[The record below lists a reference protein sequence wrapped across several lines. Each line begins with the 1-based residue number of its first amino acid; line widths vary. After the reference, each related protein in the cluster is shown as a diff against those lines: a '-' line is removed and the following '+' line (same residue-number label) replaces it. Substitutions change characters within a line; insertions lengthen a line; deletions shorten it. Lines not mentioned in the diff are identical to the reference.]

1 MPVIVSGGLDSADEA
16 RRAYRESAADAV
28 MIARGALGNPWI
40 FEQLSGRR
48 AGTSGGSPTRSEIVD
63 ELLWTMER
71 AEEHLGA
78 RRAAR
83 YARKFY
89 PWYLERLGIRGRE
102 RPRLPAHREPRPGEG
117 AARLAGRAAGDR
129 RLRARAPTE
138 RPSISS
144 L

>member
-1 MPVIVSGGLDSADEA
+1 MPVIVSGGLGSADEA

-48 AGTSGGSPTRSEIVD
+48 GGRAPAPTRSEIVG

-71 AEEHLGA
+71 AEEHLGP

-89 PWYLERLGIRGRE
+89 PWYLERLGIRGRDADAFQRTE
-102 RPRLPAHREPRPGEG
+102 SLDQARELLASVGEPLAI
-117 AARLAGRAAGDR
+117 AA
-129 RLRARAPTE
+129 
-138 RPSISS
+138 
-144 L
+144 